1 LSLFIQ
7 ELKAPGLLNPRLLFL
22 NHWLRLRLIL
32 YPHAG
37 LTGVL
42 QLGAT
47 LSYRIEVIQAHNLIT
62 GTTHL
67 ETDSSQGI
75 FFLLFLLDL
84 QGSEHSL
91 TTFIW
96 LAAYH
101 RIIWAI
107 AILVA
112 ERLLIVVLF
121 LQELLGGAHPTLR
134 VETILI
140 VYRLPEVVLMVRF
153 TDTTASA
160 LFQVFVHC
168 ILLKGYRPILV

>member
-1 LSLFIQ
+1 LFIQ
-7 ELKAPGLLNPRLLFL
+7 ELEAPGLLNPRLLFL

-37 LTGVL
+37 LTDSP
-42 QLGAT
+42 QLGIG
-47 LSYRIEVIQAHNLIT
+47 LRHRIEVIYAHNLVTRATNLKTYCFQSIS
-62 GTTHL
+62 L
-67 ETDSSQGI
+67 FL
-75 FFLLFLLDL
+75 FFLQL

-91 TTFIW
+91 TTFAW
-96 LAAYH
+96 LATNH

-121 LQELLGGAHPTLR
+121 LQELLGGTHPTLR

>member
-7 ELKAPGLLNPRLLFL
+7 ELEAPGLLNPRLLFL

-37 LTGVL
+37 LTDSP
-42 QLGAT
+42 QLGVG
-47 LSYRIEVIQAHNLIT
+47 LRHRIEVIYAHNLVT
-62 GTTHL
+62 RA
-67 ETDSSQGI
+67 TDLKTYCFQSIS
-75 FFLLFLLDL
+75 LFLFFFQL
-84 QGSEHSL
+84 QGSEGFLTAFTHL
-91 TTFIW
+91 TTNHSFV
-96 LAAYH
+96 
-101 RIIWAI
+101 WAMT
-107 AILVA
+107 ILFK
-112 ERLLIVVLF
+112 ERSLIVVLF
-121 LQELLGGAHPTLR
+121 LQELLGGTHPTLR